1 MKKSLFLLALLTLFG
16 GCVVAPFQPP
26 MGAVSVVQAPLSTE
40 GNFNAG
46 SKRGEASVISV
57 LGLVSVGDC
66 SIDAAVKS
74 GGLQKVNH
82 LQKSAVPTENLSLL
96 QMTLFI
102 TVLQSFHI
110 LRKLP

>member
-1 MKKSLFLLALLTLFG
+1 MKKVLFLIALLTLFG

-26 MGAVSVVQAPLSTE
+26 MGVVSVVQAPLSTE
-40 GNFNAG
+40 GNFNVG
-46 SKRGEASVISV
+46 SKRGEASAISV

-82 LQKSAVPTENLSLL
+82 LDYGYLNIIGVYQKT
-96 QMTLFI
+96 
-102 TVLQSFHI
+102 TVIAHGE
-110 LRKLP
+110 

>member
-1 MKKSLFLLALLTLFG
+1 M
-16 GCVVAPFQPP
+16 VAPFQPP

-82 LQKSAVPTENLSLL
+82 LDYGYLNIIGVYQKT
-96 QMTLFI
+96 
-102 TVLQSFHI
+102 TVI
-110 LRKLP
+110 AYGE

>member
-82 LQKSAVPTENLSLL
+82 LDYGYLNIIGVYQKT
-96 QMTLFI
+96 
-102 TVLQSFHI
+102 TVI
-110 LRKLP
+110 AYGE